1 MPSAL
6 CPGYSDSGPT
16 RRGSRHGE
24 PYLRHCRSSRLTE
37 LSTTGR
43 CTCGRPLP
51 LALTGFRNTAAQP
64 ETAFS
69 KSYYMSGN
77 LIWNP
82 AGHLNVGVEFLHG
95 WQVLKNT
102 SQGMANR
109 IQVTAQIRSLQQKT
123 TIGVYHPN
131 EPVRVLHGCSGTK
144 RTRGLSV
151 SMACFLA
158 PIVGSPIA
166 FQAYC
171 YLAAEREVAKNILL
185 EPHARS
191 VRGGVS

>member
-37 LSTTGR
+37 H
-43 CTCGRPLP
+43 
-51 LALTGFRNTAAQP
+51 
-64 ETAFS
+64 
-69 KSYYMSGN
+69 Y
-77 LIWNP
+77 
-82 AGHLNVGVEFLHG
+82 
-95 WQVLKNT
+95 WQVHVRSTVTFGFDRVQKHSGAAGDGLQQELLHVRKLDLESSRP
-102 SQGMANR
+102 SQRRRRVPARLAGAEEQFPGNG
-109 IQVTAQIRSLQQKT
+109 QPNSGHGQIRSLQQKT

-185 EPHARS
+185 ELHARS

>member
-1 MPSAL
+1 VPSAL

-37 LSTTGR
+37 HYWQVHLRSTVTF
-43 CTCGRPLP
+43 
-51 LALTGFRNTAAQP
+51 GFDRVQNTAAEP

-69 KSYYMSGN
+69 NSYYMSGN
-77 LIWNP
+77 LIWNS
-82 AGHLNVGVEFLHG
+82 AGHLNVGVEFLDG
-95 WQVLKNT
+95 WQVLKNN

-109 IQVTAQIRSLQQKT
+109 IQVTAQMRSLQQKT

-166 FQAYC
+166 FQAYR